1 MGCTYVKEFDFKKS
15 AGDMSAKKSG
25 YCGGG
30 MVKKTGYA
38 QGGTVG
44 KEAAKVAV
52 HKHEKSMHKGEPMTK
67 LAKGGP
73 VKERATGEVYPS
85 KRAMVK
91 HEKMETPREQREELI
106 QRTAVRAPARRS
118 VPVAPRGPLIPTPV
132 ALKAGGPARK
142 PAKC

>member
-1 MGCTYVKEFDFKKS
+1 MGCTYVKDFDFKKS
-15 AGDMSAKKSG
+15 AGDMSAKKS
-25 YCGGG
+25 
-30 MVKKTGYA
+30 GYA

-52 HKHEKSMHKGEPMTK
+52 HKHEKSMHKGEPLTK

-73 VKERATGEVYPS
+73 VKEQATGEVYPS

-106 QRTAVRAPARRS
+106 QRTAVRTPARRS
-118 VPVAPRGPLIPTPV
+118 VPVAPRGPMIP
-132 ALKAGGPARK
+132 LKAGGPVRK
-142 PAKC
+142 SAKC

>member
-25 YCGGG
+25 YCEGG
-30 MVKKTGYA
+30 VAKKAGYA
-38 QGGTVG
+38 KGGVVG

-52 HKHEKSMHKGEPMTK
+52 HKHEKSMHTGEPLTK
-67 LAKGGP
+67 LAKGGK
-73 VKERATGEVYPS
+73 VVEKATGEVYPS

-91 HEKMETPREQREELI
+91 HEKMETPSERREELI
-106 QRTAVRAPARRS
+106 KRTDVKAPARRS
-118 VPVAPRGPLIPTPV
+118 VPVAPRGPMIP
-132 ALKAGGPARK
+132 LKAGGPARK